1 MNSDSGKVLP
11 VVSTCTLAAV
21 RREEYMAV
29 RQLPNG
35 KYEIRYPS
43 HRNSK
48 GRISY
53 RTKVVGYSKRKAKE
67 LEQKLSSDFVEREV
81 RGIPHEPEKQREY
94 SVSGLLDWYLDLDE
108 VKGLRSYKDTVGR
121 TRPLKEYFGDRK
133 AHKIELADV
142 RAYRKWR
149 KGQKAKRN
157 ESICSTS
164 VANAT
169 VNREV
174 ARLRRCFNLAMQEKI
189 LIENPCWGLKDLE
202 EKERERICSH
212 EEFESLR
219 SKLNTEAR
227 DILTVAY
234 YTGMRISEITGLD
247 WSRVDLKKGLIH
259 LRKEDTKTKVSRLVP
274 FLHKDVWEV
283 FERRGG
289 NPRKIRGRVFSI
301 KGIRSPFQTACR
313 KLGIKDLRVHDL
325 RHTAATNMRKSGHA
339 TSVVMKICGWKSVQ
353 MFMRYDRVADEDIL
367 QANVVGIAYV
377 EGKSS
382 QILLTGKT
390 VTASNS

>member
-1 MNSDSGKVLP
+1 
-11 VVSTCTLAAV
+11 
-21 RREEYMAV
+21 MAV

-48 GRISY
+48 GRISF
-53 RTKVVGYSKRKAKE
+53 E
-67 LEQKLSSDFVEREV
+67 LKNFSDFMEREF
-81 RGIPHEPEKQREY
+81 RGIPHEPEKAKEY
-94 SVSGLLDWYLDLDE
+94 SVSELLDWYLDLDE
-108 VKGLRSYKDTVGR
+108 VKELKSYKDAVGR
-121 TRPLKEYFGDRK
+121 TRPLKEHFGDRK
-133 AHKIELADV
+133 AHEIEMADV

-157 ESICSTS
+157 ESICSTN

-174 ARLRRCFNLAMQEKI
+174 ARLRRCYNLAMQEKI
-189 LIENPCWGLKDLE
+189 LKENPCWGLKDLE
-202 EKERERICSH
+202 EKERDRICSH
-212 EEFESLR
+212 EEFEALR
-219 SKLNTEAR
+219 GELKTDAR

-247 WSRVDLKKGLIH
+247 WSRVDLKNGLIH
-259 LRKEDTKTKVSRLVP
+259 LRKEDTKTKVSRLAP
-274 FLHKDVWEV
+274 FLHEDVWEV
-283 FERRGG
+283 FQRRGG
-289 NPRKIRGRVFSI
+289 NPRRIRGGVFSI

-313 KLGIKDLRVHDL
+313 KLKRKDHRVHDL
-325 RHTAATNMRKSGHA
+325 RHTAATNMRKSKHA

-353 MFMRYDRVADEDIL
+353 MFMRYDKVADEDIL

-382 QILLTGKT
+382 EIPLTDKT